1 LRIDNL
7 GSLRRQS
14 LYRCGLKLLK
24 TVSPQQHFSLG
35 GWLFFK
41 ILFFWSGILFLGFSS
56 QKKIETG
63 LLLWSLGFF
72 FLLIFFFR
80 NLLAQ
85 IKIYPPLFEIQTNT
99 FSPGQFIPFG
109 LSLIAR
115 RRLQLKGIHVSLSC
129 EEKSISV
136 VRNNQI
142 TYRSTLF
149 EVHQT
154 YFPESLLLPEMEKK
168 LLEKIKIP
176 SEAPYVFSSP
186 HHQLSY
192 RLNLQIEIAYFP
204 DYRLSK
210 IIYVIPPGYHAL

>member
-1 LRIDNL
+1 MF
-7 GSLRRQS
+7 
-14 LYRCGLKLLK
+14 
-24 TVSPQQHFSLG
+24 P
-35 GWLFFK
+35 
-41 ILFFWSGILFLGFSS
+41 
-56 QKKIETG
+56 
-63 LLLWSLGFF
+63 
-72 FLLIFFFR
+72 
-80 NLLAQ
+80 
-85 IKIYPPLFEIQTNT
+85 
-99 FSPGQFIPFG
+99 
-109 LSLIAR
+109 
-115 RRLQLKGIHVSLSC
+115 LSC